1 MNIGKL
7 DAEKSATLVLGVGNV
22 LWADEGFGPAAVARL
37 LDEGLLPEDVEAVDG
52 GTQGLYLLPLVQE
65 ARCLLIFDVVD
76 FGRMP
81 GEILVLRDE
90 EIPAFFGQRPMSLHQ
105 TAFTDVLAAAELTGK
120 MPEKVTLVGVQ
131 LENIDDWGG
140 GLTPKIAGAMDE
152 AIRTGLDEL
161 AVWAGQAKPEPEEER
176 IAEQGEKHENP

>member
-1 MNIGKL
+1 LNIGKP
-7 DAEKSATLVLGVGNV
+7 DAEGSATVVMGVGNV
-22 LWADEGFGPAAVARL
+22 LWADEGFGPAVVARL
-37 LDEGLLPEDVEAVDG
+37 LEKKLLPDGVEAVDG

-65 ARCLLIFDVVD
+65 ARHLLIFDVVD
-76 FGRMP
+76 FGHAP
-81 GEILVLRDE
+81 GEILVLRDG

-131 LENIDDWGG
+131 LENIDNWGG
-140 GLTPKIAGAMDE
+140 SLTPKIAGAMDE

-161 AVWAGQAKPEPEEER
+161 ANWAETDKP
-176 IAEQGEKHENP
+176 

>member
-1 MNIGKL
+1 M
-7 DAEKSATLVLGVGNV
+7 LGVGNL
-22 LWADEGFGPAAVARL
+22 LWADEGFGPQTVARMVANGQVP
-37 LDEGLLPEDVEAVDG
+37 EGVEAVDG

-65 ARCLLIFDVVD
+65 ARRLLIFDVVD
-76 FGRMP
+76 FGRAP
-81 GEILVLRDE
+81 GEILVLRDG

-140 GLTPKIAGAMDE
+140 GLTPKIAAAMDE
-152 AIRTGLDEL
+152 AIRTALDEL
-161 AVWAGQAKPEPEEER
+161 AAWAGQERQVPEEE
-176 IAEQGEKHENP
+176 GEKHEQL